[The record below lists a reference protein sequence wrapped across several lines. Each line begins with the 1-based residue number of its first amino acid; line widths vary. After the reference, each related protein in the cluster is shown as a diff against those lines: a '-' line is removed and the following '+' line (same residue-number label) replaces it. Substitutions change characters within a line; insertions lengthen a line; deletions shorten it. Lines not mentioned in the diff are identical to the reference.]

1 MRTPLFLLIAAALL
15 VTSCHP
21 REMIMRKVMT
31 DNADYF
37 DAPDMQGSELVKHT
51 AHVWSFRWTWYRSV
65 VIETSEGL
73 VVTDPFNDTAATAL
87 AAALAKQFPGK
98 PIHTLLYSHYHLDHA
113 RGGAKLPAPKQI
125 LAHEK
130 CPGYWKAAG
139 ATDVLAPTQLL
150 EGKDQTLTIGGIE
163 IQLLFTGQ
171 AHSDTNFAVFVPA
184 ERVLWV
190 ADMNLVKAYP
200 PFGGPDH
207 YAPGYM
213 TALDRLATLEFD
225 HYLPSHFG
233 TGNKKDF
240 LEGKEH
246 YEFHRR
252 IAREAIAK
260 IGPPRDKKSLGAHF
274 DYIYPRAKE
283 RYGDWRGFDDHA
295 LQLLIRQESGE
306 LLGY

>member
-1 MRTPLFLLIAAALL
+1 MRKLLFVMILAA
-15 VTSCHP
+15 TSSCHP
-21 REMIMRKVMT
+21 RDMIMRKVMT

-51 AHVWSFRWTWYRSV
+51 ARVWSFRWTWYRNV
-65 VIETSEGL
+65 VIDTDEGL
-73 VVTDPFNDTAATAL
+73 FVTDPFNDAAATQM

-113 RGGAKLPAPKQI
+113 RGASKLPAPKAI

-130 CPGYWKAAG
+130 CPDYWKAAG
-139 ATDVLAPTQLL
+139 ATDIVPPTKLL
-150 EGKDQTLTIGGIE
+150 EGKDQTLTIGGVE
-163 IQLLFTGQ
+163 IQLLFTGH

-184 ERVLWV
+184 ERVLWL

-213 TALDRLATLEFD
+213 AALERLSVLGFD
-225 HYLPSHFG
+225 TYLPSHFG
-233 TGNKKDF
+233 TGNKQDF
-240 LEGKEH
+240 LDAKEH
-246 YEFHRR
+246 YAFHRR
-252 IAREAIAK
+252 IAREALAK
-260 IGPPRDKKSLGAHF
+260 IGPPSDKKSLGAHF

-283 RYGDWRGFDDHA
+283 KYGDWRGFDDQA
-295 LQLLIRQESGE
+295 LQFLIRQESGE